1 MSEAKYKRVL
11 LKLSGEALA
20 GEQKTG
26 VNVEVVGKICDKIKQ
41 VTEMGVEVAI
51 VVGGGNFWR
60 GRNGHQMER
69 ATADYMGIL
78 ATAMNGIA
86 LQDALEAR
94 GVHSRVQTAI
104 EIKEIAEP
112 FILRK
117 AEKHLSR
124 GRVVIFAGGTGHAYF
139 TTDTAAVL
147 RAAEIRADIILL
159 GKAIDAV
166 YSADP
171 KIEPNAEKYDK
182 ITNRHP
188 LSLFGLRLPATL
200 VVETCRFYE
209 AVPTVRAPAEAE
221 QAGENILTAYLASL
235 VEPYGTVSS
244 TLCSSRQKDGVL
256 LVTLSAE
263 CVEEIGVRV
272 PIYTEEPGESP

>member
-26 VNVEVVGKICDKIKQ
+26 VNVDVVGKICDKIKQ

-94 GVHSRVQTAI
+94 GIQTRVQTAI
-104 EIKEIAEP
+104 EIREIAEP

-117 AEKHLSR
+117 AEKHLKR

-147 RAAEIRADIILL
+147 RAAEINADIILL

-171 KIEPNAEKYDK
+171 KIEKNAEKYDK
-182 ITNRHP
+182 ISYLEVLEKDLKVMDSTATALCRDNNIP
-188 LSLFGLRLPATL
+188 LLVFGIADPENIVRAVKGEKIGTL
-200 VVETCRFYE
+200 V
-209 AVPTVRAPAEAE
+209 
-221 QAGENILTAYLASL
+221 
-235 VEPYGTVSS
+235 
-244 TLCSSRQKDGVL
+244 K
-256 LVTLSAE
+256 
-263 CVEEIGVRV
+263 
-272 PIYTEEPGESP
+272 